1 MSEQITELEGFIA
14 YFDMLGF
21 SNSIQYGNNFSKK
34 INKYREILFEAI
46 EVDASNL
53 EYVSFSDSVIINSTE
68 KNEETLLEL
77 LWALSEIL
85 FRMLTELEVAM
96 CGCLSVGTFTKI
108 IDEDN
113 NVMIT
118 GTPILDAIHYEK
130 QQNWVGIMLSPKII
144 KEYPTIREKIIEKC
158 RSQDDV
164 DLMKHR
170 LLWLSCTQRYSEI
183 PFSNGLRY
191 DGYVIIP
198 KNQSTKN
205 LEELRKD
212 MYIFIDK
219 LDEMSL
225 FASDIHSQ
233 NKYSETRQMIYN
245 FLSNMQ
251 SLYFGSYGPS
261 LLEVDLHKMYG
272 ELHRK

>member
-233 NKYSETRQMIYN
+233 NMI
-245 FLSNMQ
+245 LM
-251 SLYFGSYGPS
+251 LP
-261 LLEVDLHKMYG
+261 LT
-272 ELHRK
+272 